1 MPVERTSN
9 NILVEKKAEIEELT
23 QEIFERSTLTA
34 HHARLLA
41 IHLVKSGWSKKGGQ

>member
-9 NILVEKKAEIEELT
+9 DILVEKKAEIDELT
-23 QEIFERSTLTA
+23 REIFKNATVTA